1 MTQSAIFLDRDGT
14 INVDPGYLNDPSEV
28 RLFEGTGAAL
38 NLLKDAGYLLVVVSN
53 QSGIA
58 RGLITEEQV
67 QLVNSRINELLEK
80 FSSVSIDHFFYCPHH
95 ESFGNSGECDCR
107 KPNTGMITQ
116 AINKFDIN
124 LGASFLIGDSVADV
138 LTGHNAGIRTIMV
151 GTGNGSEHISVLQDK
166 NKLPN
171 FTCLNLY
178 ESAKL
183 ILKIKSGASA
193 C

>member
-1 MTQSAIFLDRDGT
+1 MPQSAIFLDRDGT
-14 INVDPGYLNDPSEV
+14 INFDPGYLNNPEAV
-28 RLFEGTGAAL
+28 RLIEGTGAAL
-38 NLLKDAGYLLVVVSN
+38 RLLKDAGYLLLVISN

-58 RGLITEEQV
+58 RGLITHEQV
-67 QLVNSRINELLEK
+67 TLVNSRINELLGNY
-80 FSSVSIDHFFYCPHH
+80 SSVTIDHFFYCPHH
-95 ESFGNSGECDCR
+95 ESFGNSGRCNCR
-107 KPNTGMITQ
+107 KPDTGMIEQ
-116 AINKFDIN
+116 ALKSYDID
-124 LGASFLIGDSVADV
+124 LTTSFLVGDSEADV
-138 LTGHNAGIRTIMV
+138 LTGYNSGIKTIMV

-171 FTCLNLY
+171 FTSLNLY

>member
-1 MTQSAIFLDRDGT
+1 MPQPTIFLDRDGT
-14 INVDPGYLNDPSEV
+14 INFDPGYLNNPDAV
-28 RLFEGTGAAL
+28 RLIEGAGAAL
-38 NLLKDAGYLLVVVSN
+38 KLLKDAGYLLLVISN

-58 RGLITEEQV
+58 RGLITDEQV
-67 QLVNSRINELLEK
+67 GRVNFRINELLEQ
-80 FSSVSIDHFFYCPHH
+80 FSSVTIDHFFYCPHH
-95 ESFGNSGECDCR
+95 ELFGNEGECDCR
-107 KPNTGMITQ
+107 KPGTGMIEQ
-116 AINKFDIN
+116 ARTRYEIDIKD
-124 LGASFLIGDSVADV
+124 SFLIGDSVADV
-138 LTGHNAGIRTIMV
+138 LAGHNAGINTILV